1 MTAKRAPLA
10 EHAKRLRAWSIWATH
25 LAGREYP
32 PLQWK
37 KERENAGLLASALE
51 ETAARLEEIEEL
63 E

>member
-10 EHAKRLRAWSIWATH
+10 EHAKRLRAWSTWATT
-25 LAGREYP
+25 LASEDSI
-32 PLQWK
+32 LQWE